1 MAKRLTEKE
10 KEEIILLFT
19 EGQTIEFLSNKFQ
32 CNKLTIVRNVK
43 KNLGDLRYKE
53 LTDKSKF
60 FKKES
65 IQKKDVESNTIK
77 KTFSNNLKEKKLTN
91 QKSTNE
97 EFFVEDIFLEI
108 APIDHEIDNSPRKE
122 LSSVPISEVDFPK
135 VVYMIVDNK
144 IELKIKIL
152 KDYPEWQ
159 FLPIDD
165 LNRKTIE
172 IYFDMTTAKRFCSK
186 EQKVIKVPNTNVFK
200 IVAPLLVSR
209 GISRIVSKD
218 TLIAL

>member
-1 MAKRLTEKE
+1 MAKRLTKKE

-19 EGQTIEFLSNKFQ
+19 QGKSIAFLADKFE
-32 CNKLTIVRNVK
+32 CIKSTIVRNVK

-53 LTDKSKF
+53 LTENKKF
-60 FKKES
+60 FKKDSFCEG
-65 IQKKDVESNTIK
+65 DVELNK
-77 KTFSNNLKEKKLTN
+77 NNFRNNSKETKLTN
-91 QKSTNE
+91 QKLKDKES
-97 EFFVEDIFLEI
+97 FIEDTFLEI
-108 APIDHEIDNSPRKE
+108 APLDYDMENSPRKE

-135 VVYMIVDNK
+135 IVYMIVDNK

-172 IYFDMTTAKRFCSK
+172 IYFDISTAKRFCSK
-186 EQKVIKVPNTNVFK
+186 EQRVIKVPNTNVFK

-209 GISRIVSKD
+209 GVSRIVSD
-218 TLIAL
+218 DMLIAL

>member
-19 EGQTIEFLSNKFQ
+19 KGKTIEFLSNKFE
-32 CNKLTIVRNVK
+32 CTKLTILRNIK

-53 LTDKSKF
+53 LTDKNKF
-60 FKKES
+60 LKKES
-65 IQKKDVESNTIK
+65 IQKKDVESNK
-77 KTFSNNLKEKKLTN
+77 KTFSNNLKEKKSTN
-91 QKSTNE
+91 QKLKNQE
-97 EFFVEDIFLEI
+97 LFVEEIFLEI
-108 APIDHEIDNSPRKE
+108 APLDHEIENSPRKE
-122 LSSVPISEVDFPK
+122 FSSVPISEVDFPK
-135 VVYMIVDNK
+135 IVYMIVDKK
-144 IELKIKIL
+144 IELKINIL
-152 KDYPEWQ
+152 KDYPDWQ

-172 IYFDMTTAKRFCSK
+172 IYSDMTTAKSFCSK